1 MILSSR
7 QIFHDPK
14 DRGEQRTMD
23 TPSPEVILENI
34 EIFMR
39 PWSKAEIDSVPLL
52 SSSVARD

>member
-1 MILSSR
+1 MIQL
-7 QIFHDPK
+7 

-39 PWSKAEIDSVPLL
+39 QWSTAEIDSVPFL
-52 SSSVARD
+52 SSSVARDW